1 MIGVRLWRGA
11 SRRQQIVAAAAL
23 AVVLAAGT
31 LAAVAAWRDT
41 GGDDSAWRTGADPNS
56 APSDGVPSDGAG
68 DGAPADGA
76 VPAGDAG
83 SALTADPESV
93 SREALT
99 GGQETAE
106 LPGHFPD
113 EIPVPARA
121 ALLEASYP
129 PGSEPDEYHL
139 YLRAP
144 GQLEDAVRTLAGEFG
159 DAGFDPP
166 HVQLADTTGQLST
179 QGHGYQVA
187 VESRVSDDHP
197 AVLDMTYR
205 VSASE

>member
-1 MIGVRLWRGA
+1 MIGARLWRT
-11 SRRQQIVAAAAL
+11 SRRRQVVTAATL
-23 AVVLAAGT
+23 AVVLAAGV

-41 GGDDSAWRTGADPNS
+41 GGDDDGAWRTGADS
-56 APSDGVPSDGAG
+56 DGAPSD
-68 DGAPADGA
+68 APAGGA
-76 VPAGDAG
+76 VPGGDAG
-83 SALTADPESV
+83 SALAADPESV
-93 SREALT
+93 SRETLT
-99 GGQETAE
+99 GGQEVTE

-113 EIPVPARA
+113 EIPLPARA

-129 PGSEPDEYHL
+129 PDSEPDEYHL

-144 GQLEDAVRTLAGEFG
+144 GGLEDAVRTLAGEFG

-166 HVQLADTTGQLST
+166 HVQLADTSGQLST
-179 QGHGYQVA
+179 QGNGYEVA

-205 VSASE
+205 VSTSD